1 MNLKQQLDADLKTA
15 MLAGDKVLTTTLRGL
30 KSAILYAEVAE
41 GNRESGLS
49 DEAIVQLFTKESKK
63 RQESADL
70 YMQGGNI
77 ERAEVELAEKKV
89 IAGYLPEQISDE
101 ELDAIIEE
109 AQKSVG
115 GEGMA
120 AMGRIIGVV
129 KQKVGAQADGARI
142 ADSVKRRIAS

>member
-41 GNRESGLS
+41 GNRETGLS

-70 YMQGGNI
+70 YAQGGNT
-77 ERAEVELAEKKV
+77 ERAEAELAEKQV
-89 IAGYLPEQISDE
+89 IAQYLPEQISDQ
-101 ELDAIIEE
+101 ELDDVIAE
-109 AQKSVG
+109 AQKDVDA
-115 GEGMA
+115 EGMA
-120 AMGRIIGVV
+120 AMGRIIGLV
-129 KQKVGAQADGARI
+129 KQKVGARADGARV
-142 ADSVKRRIAS
+142 ADAVKRRLAS